1 MEECAP
7 REHCIMK
14 VKVTVVTI
22 PLINSIIIAANIAAS
37 ERQII
42 EDDQVVVLFFY
53 L

>member
-1 MEECAP
+1 MEVCAP

-22 PLINSIIIAANIAAS
+22 PLINNIVIAANIAAS

-42 EDDQVVVLFFY
+42 ENDQDIVLF
-53 L
+53 